1 MKEESD
7 GSRELVGQKIR
18 SNGLFVNDIIFWK
31 EKGKNP
37 TSYLGK
43 KRPLRGHTARFWQS
57 LFGQRTEHEKA

>member
-1 MKEESD
+1 MIREKVVKEESD
-7 GSRELVGQKIR
+7 GSRELVGQKIN

-43 KRPLRGHTARFWQS
+43 
-57 LFGQRTEHEKA
+57 

>member
-1 MKEESD
+1 MDAAWLEKVVKEEKSAKSD
-7 GSRELVGQKIR
+7 RSRELVGQKIN

-43 KRPLRGHTARFWQS
+43 
-57 LFGQRTEHEKA
+57 

>member
-1 MKEESD
+1 MLWRGIGRNVTKSDEGWLEKVVKEESD
-7 GSRELVGQKIR
+7 GSRELVGQKIN

-43 KRPLRGHTARFWQS
+43 
-57 LFGQRTEHEKA
+57 